1 MASETIIHPKWRKS
15 LMKMSPTMSGL
26 TCSMLPIHPF
36 VYGLGQKTDTGCYLS
51 PTNAINHMAKKLSG
65 SGETEIVVMMIC
77 AKTQIEFMT
86 LLQLFST
93 VFPLPVFAQV
103 ERMAKTATNLQITK
117 MQLPGKQFGGLPK
130 PQALSTSSSRTTI
143 NAQLI
148 EQAKNSAG
156 SASGIDA
163 MKSAVSGFK
172 ATRDSAL
179 KDITNALSELL
190 GKSVVIWSFTG
201 KGTGDYL
208 AQQLQKDIPEPDTIF
223 TLATLFAG
231 SELSSLQGM
240 LHDTAKPT
248 NSAEPDNHIRP

>member
-1 MASETIIHPKWRKS
+1 MASETVIHPKWRKS

-26 TCSMLPIHPF
+26 TCSMVPAHPF
-36 VYGLGQKTDTGCYLS
+36 IYGLGQKTDTGYYLS
-51 PTNAINHMAKKLSG
+51 PTNAISHIAKKLAG
-65 SGETEIVVMMIC
+65 AGETDIVVMMVC
-77 AKTQIEFMT
+77 AKSQVEFMS
-86 LLQLFST
+86 LLQVFSS
-93 VFPLPVFAQV
+93 VFPLPVFSQV
-103 ERMAKTATNLQITK
+103 ERMAKTAANLQVTK

-130 PQALSTSSSRTTI
+130 PQSLSTSTSRATI

-163 MKSAVSGFK
+163 MKSAMSGFK
-172 ATRDSAL
+172 SARESAL
-179 KDITNALSELL
+179 KDIGNKLTDLF

-208 AQQLQKDIPEPDTIF
+208 SERLKKDIPEPDAIF

-231 SELSSLQGM
+231 SELAPLKGM
-240 LHDTAKPT
+240 LHDPTKPI
-248 NSAEPDNHIRP
+248 NSTESDNHARP

>member
-1 MASETIIHPKWRKS
+1 MASETVIHPTWRKS

-26 TCSMLPIHPF
+26 TCSMVPVHPF

-51 PTNAINHMAKKLSG
+51 PTNAISYIAKKLAG
-65 SGETEIVVMMIC
+65 AGETDIVVMMVC
-77 AKTQIEFMT
+77 AKSQVEFMS
-86 LLQLFST
+86 LLQVFSS
-93 VFPLPVFAQV
+93 VFPLPVFSQV
-103 ERMAKTATNLQITK
+103 ERMAKTAANLQVTK

-130 PQALSTSSSRTTI
+130 PQSLSTSTSRATI

-163 MKSAVSGFK
+163 MKSAMSGFK
-172 ATRDSAL
+172 SARESAL
-179 KDITNALSELL
+179 KDIGNKLTDLL

-208 AQQLQKDIPEPDTIF
+208 SERLKKDIPEPDAIF

-231 SELSSLQGM
+231 SELAPLKGM
-240 LHDTAKPT
+240 LHDPTKPI
-248 NSAEPDNHIRP
+248 NSTESDNHARP

>member
-1 MASETIIHPKWRKS
+1 
-15 LMKMSPTMSGL
+15 MSGL
-26 TCSMLPIHPF
+26 TCSMVAAHPF

-51 PTNAINHMAKKLSG
+51 PTNAINHIAKKLAG
-65 SGETEIVVMMIC
+65 AGETDIIVMMVC
-77 AKTQIEFMT
+77 AKSQVEFLS
-86 LLQLFST
+86 LLQLFSS
-93 VFPLPVFAQV
+93 VFPLPVFSQV
-103 ERMAKTATNLQITK
+103 ERMAKTAANLQVTK

-130 PQALSTSSSRTTI
+130 PQALSTSTSRATI

-163 MKSAVSGFK
+163 MKSAMSGFK
-172 ATRDSAL
+172 SARESVL
-179 KDITNALSELL
+179 KDIGNKLTDLL

-208 AQQLQKDIPEPDTIF
+208 SERLKKDIPEPDAIF

-231 SELSSLQGM
+231 SELSSLKGM
-240 LHDTAKPT
+240 LHDPTKPI
-248 NSAEPDNHIRP
+248 NSTESDNHVSP